1 MKLIPVITEK
11 SMKDAAE
18 GRFTFW
24 VPMGLKKPEIKK
36 LISDGFRVHVTEI
49 RTINFK
55 SGVRKNT
62 RGRIQKVLGGKK
74 AVVKLMKD
82 EKIDLFEEEK
92 KGKKK
97 GKK

>member
-11 SMKDAAE
+11 SMKDAAS
-18 GRFTFW
+18 GMFTFW
-24 VPMGLKKPEIKK
+24 VPAGLTKTQIKK
-36 LISDGFRVHVTEI
+36 VISDGFGVHVKEV

-55 SGVRKNT
+55 SGFRKNA
-62 RGRIQKVLGGKK
+62 RGRIQRVLGGKK
-74 AVVKLMKD
+74 AIVKLAKD

>member
-11 SMKDAAE
+11 SMKDATE

-24 VPMGLKKPEIKK
+24 VSRGLTKTKIKK
-36 LISDGFRVHVTEI
+36 LISDGFGVHVTEV
-49 RTINFK
+49 RTVNFK
-55 SGVRKNT
+55 SGVRKNA

-74 AVVKLMKD
+74 AIVKLMKD

-97 GKK
+97 GKR